1 MLGLYFLFV
10 KRVFWFFSRH
20 DINAFG
26 FSKRPATPK
35 TPDPVSAPDEFLHLP
50 IARLGLKRN
59 PLPGHVNPVKLILH
73 ELLASKQ
80 IAG

>member
-35 TPDPVSAPDEFLHLP
+35 TPDPFSAPQTSRYAKDSRPGFR
-50 IARLGLKRN
+50 AR
-59 PLPGHVNPVKLILH
+59 
-73 ELLASKQ
+73 
-80 IAG
+80 